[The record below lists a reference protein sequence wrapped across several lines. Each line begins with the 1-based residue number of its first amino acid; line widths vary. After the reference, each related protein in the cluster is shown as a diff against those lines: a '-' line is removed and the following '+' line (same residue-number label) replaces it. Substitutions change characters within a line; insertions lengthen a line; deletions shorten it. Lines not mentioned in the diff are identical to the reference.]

1 MEELGLIKVGGVQI
15 TPTGSLY
22 VEKVSDTLHRVK
34 RYRLALADGSSREL
48 TFKEYTV
55 ISDGVTKDTGARF
68 VKLHDGELIA
78 INQIRSIKPY
88 EVIID
93 IRKESL

>member
-1 MEELGLIKVGGVQI
+1 MEELSLIKTGGVQV

-22 VEKVSDTLHRVK
+22 MEKLSDTLHRVK
-34 RYRLALADGSSREL
+34 KYRMSLLDGTTRDL

-55 ISDGVTKDTGARF
+55 ISTGVTKGAAKF

-78 INQIRSIKPY
+78 VSQIRSIKPF

-93 IRKESL
+93 TRKDTL

>member
-1 MEELGLIKVGGVQI
+1 MGELGLIKAGSVEI

-22 VEKVSDTLHRVK
+22 IEKVADTLHRVT
-34 RYRLALADGSSREL
+34 RYRMSLADGSTREL

-55 ISDGVTKDTGARF
+55 ISEGVTKTNAKF

-78 INQIRSIKPY
+78 VSQIRSIKPY
-88 EVIID
+88 EVIVD
-93 IRKESL
+93 TRKEDL

>member
-1 MEELGLIKVGGVQI
+1 MEELGLVKAGDVQV

-22 VEKVSDTLHRVK
+22 MEKLSDTLHRVK
-34 RYRLALADGSSREL
+34 KYRMSLLDGTSREL

-55 ISDGVTKDTGARF
+55 ISAGVTKGTAKF

-78 INQIRSIKPY
+78 VSQIRSIKPF

-93 IRKESL
+93 TRKDTL

>member
-1 MEELGLIKVGGVQI
+1 MEELGLIKAGSVQV

-22 VEKVSDTLHRVK
+22 IEKLSDTLHRVK
-34 RYRLALADGSSREL
+34 KYRLSLSDGTSREL

-55 ISDGVTKDTGARF
+55 ISEGVTKTNVKF

-78 INQIRSIKPY
+78 VSQIRSIKPF
-88 EVIID
+88 EVIVD
-93 IRKESL
+93 TRKEQL

>member
-1 MEELGLIKVGGVQI
+1 MEELGLIKAGEVQL

-22 VEKVSDTLHRVK
+22 VEKLADTLHRVK
-34 RYRLALADGSSREL
+34 KYRLLLADGTNRDL
-48 TFKEYTV
+48 TFKEYCV
-55 ISDGVTKDTGARF
+55 ISDGVTKTNAKF

-78 INQIRSIKPY
+78 VSQIRSIKPY

-93 IRKESL
+93 TRKESL

>member
-1 MEELGLIKVGGVQI
+1 MGELGLIKAGNVDI

-22 VEKVSDTLHRVK
+22 LEKVADTLHRVMK
-34 RYRLALADGSSREL
+34 YRMSLADGSTREL

-55 ISDGVTKDTGARF
+55 ISDGVTKTNAKF

-78 INQIRSIKPY
+78 VGQIRSIKPY
-88 EVIID
+88 EVIVD
-93 IRKESL
+93 TRKESL

>member
-1 MEELGLIKVGGVQI
+1 MEELGLIKAGNVQV

-22 VEKVSDTLHRVK
+22 IEKLSDTLHRVK
-34 RYRLALADGSSREL
+34 KYRLSLADGTSREL

-55 ISDGVTKDTGARF
+55 ISEGVTKTNAKF

-78 INQIRSIKPY
+78 VSQIRTIKPF
-88 EVIID
+88 EVIVD
-93 IRKESL
+93 TRKEQL

>member
-1 MEELGLIKVGGVQI
+1 MQELGLIKAGDVQV

-22 VEKVSDTLHRVK
+22 MEKLSDTLHRVK
-34 RYRLALADGSSREL
+34 KYRMSLLDGTTRDL

-55 ISDGVTKDTGARF
+55 ISAGVTKGTAKF

-78 INQIRSIKPY
+78 VSQIRSIKPI
-88 EVIID
+88 EMIVD
-93 IRKESL
+93 TRKDTL

>member
-1 MEELGLIKVGGVQI
+1 MEETNLIRAGDVQI

-22 VEKVSDTLHRVK
+22 MEKLSDTLHRVK
-34 RYRLALADGSSREL
+34 KYRMSLLDGTTRDL

-55 ISDGVTKDTGARF
+55 ISAGVTKGTAKF

-78 INQIRSIKPY
+78 VSQIRSIKPY
-88 EVIID
+88 EVVVD
-93 IRKESL
+93 TRKDTL

>member
-1 MEELGLIKVGGVQI
+1 MDELGLIRTGDLQI

-22 VEKVSDTLHRVK
+22 IEKLADTLHRVK
-34 RYRLALADGSSREL
+34 KYRLALADGSNREL

-55 ISDGVTKDTGARF
+55 ISKGVTETNAKF

-78 INQIRSIKPY
+78 VSQIRSIKPY
-88 EVIID
+88 DVIVD
-93 IRKESL
+93 TRKERL

>member
-1 MEELGLIKVGGVQI
+1 MEELSLIKAGNVQI

-22 VEKVSDTLHRVK
+22 VEKLSDTLHRVK
-34 RYRLALADGSSREL
+34 KYRMNLLDGTTRDL
-48 TFKEYTV
+48 TYKEYVV
-55 ISDGVTKDTGARF
+55 ISAGVVKGTAKF

-78 INQIRSIKPY
+78 THQIRSIKPY

-93 IRKESL
+93 SRKEAL